1 MYRYGKIET
10 LTVSNLDGAPP
21 ENVNGNAGSFVLQLQ
36 KTHVWTRR
44 AEAE

>member
-10 LTVSNLDGAPP
+10 LTVSGEKGMVNLDGAPP

-36 KTHVWTRR
+36 KTHV
-44 AEAE
+44 